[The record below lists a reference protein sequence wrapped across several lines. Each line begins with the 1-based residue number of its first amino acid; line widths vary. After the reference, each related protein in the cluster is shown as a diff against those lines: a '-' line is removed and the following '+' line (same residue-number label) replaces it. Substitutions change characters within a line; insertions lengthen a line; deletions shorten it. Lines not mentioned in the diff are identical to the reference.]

1 MQASPPQQSYSTRRS
16 LFFLNQP
23 NCSSI
28 EMKRERLLVGISKY
42 IFTQFSFSWL
52 RSFFMQSTQKSKHA
66 YIALPLAFIFTFFS
80 LFAIIHPV
88 SLGSTLLYLCIATT
102 AQYPATSQDIRA
114 WVIKL
119 PLKPESAFCHPSYDG
134 EEAFSTLGL
143 IGWAKIQSCH
153 IRTVQFT
160 HCHCILDKFEMDFP
174 LMLMQKN

>member
-1 MQASPPQQSYSTRRS
+1 
-16 LFFLNQP
+16 
-23 NCSSI
+23 
-28 EMKRERLLVGISKY
+28 MKRERLLVGISKY

-52 RSFFMQSTQKSKHA
+52 RSFMQSTQKSKHA
-66 YIALPLAFIFTFFS
+66 YIALPLAFIFNFFFLVCHYPLS
-80 LFAIIHPV
+80 LPWVH
-88 SLGSTLLYLCIATT
+88 STLPLHCYYRSIS
-102 AQYPATSQDIRA
+102 SQDIRA

-119 PLKPESAFCHPSYDG
+119 HLKPESAFCHPSYDG
-134 EEAFSTLGL
+134 EEVFSTLGL